1 MPIVEAT
8 FVAAAVRNDKRL
20 ALRLEAAMAG
30 AVQACHDEGITDPV
44 IIKERMMA
52 AYRAE
57 RDCTVYNAW
66 HGRAE

>member
-8 FVAAAVRNDKRL
+8 FVAADVHDGQGRRDKRL

-30 AVQACHDEGITDPV
+30 AVQACHDEGITDPAL
-44 IIKERMMA
+44 IKERMMA

-57 RDCTVYNAW
+57 RNN
-66 HGRAE
+66 G